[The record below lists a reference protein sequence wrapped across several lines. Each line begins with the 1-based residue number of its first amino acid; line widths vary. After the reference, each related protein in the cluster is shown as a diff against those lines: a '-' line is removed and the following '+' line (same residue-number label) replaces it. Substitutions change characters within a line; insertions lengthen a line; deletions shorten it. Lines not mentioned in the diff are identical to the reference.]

1 MPDPLIVPLH
11 SRRRRRVRTF
21 QDIQNAVP
29 AAALLF
35 AGMQS
40 LRGGAA
46 GVTLGLAVLE
56 VASSVLL
63 LGGLLRQLRR
73 MTSPAAPG
81 GADGSGGIDWT
92 QIWASLLLFTQAAE
106 RWINAHHVARP
117 VILLALLTLFAGL
130 YSRRIANVRQR
141 RRTLAISDDGVAVG
155 GRLRR
160 TFRATWAQLA
170 DISVD
175 ASEAW
180 LRTRTGAKRRIDLA
194 DLENAAEARAAL
206 EFARRRMGPP
216 DAAPRGTGGTGPG

>member
-40 LRGGAA
+40 LRGGAT
-46 GVTLGLAVLE
+46 GVALGLAVLE

-63 LGGLLRQLRR
+63 IGDLLRQLRR
-73 MTSPAAPG
+73 IRSPAAPG
-81 GADGSGGIDWT
+81 RADGGGGIDWT

-106 RWINAHHVARP
+106 RWVNAHHIARP

-130 YSRRIANVRQR
+130 YSRRIAQARQR
-141 RRTLAISDDGVAVG
+141 RRALAISDDGVTVG
-155 GRLRR
+155 GRFWR
-160 TFRATWAQLA
+160 TFRATWSQLA
-170 DISVD
+170 DISIG

-206 EFARRRMGPP
+206 EFARQRMGSP
-216 DAAPRGTGGTGPG
+216 DAAPRGDTGPG